1 MSMRNLALAFCSLR
15 PVQYPENVCDVREQE
30 YLLCLLQLK
39 RILPKSFDLLI
50 CENTIDDVG
59 QIKNTGLSE
68 LLSASEMCALGS
80 DGNIGTKN
88 KGLGEFAMLKAAL
101 DQTDIDKYENISY
114 VTARRIF
121 TCPYVFERTETL
133 KKKALLS
140 NPDFIFLDGRVLES
154 YKGPL
159 YNDMF
164 FSMKTKYMVEYAE
177 YSMEQL
183 NTNLS
188 KQIGSEYNLYNFV
201 QENNIDYEWVD
212 WLGIIRNAWEISGNT
227 SDLSNFH
234 IS

>member
-1 MSMRNLALAFCSLR
+1 MKNLAIGFASLR
-15 PVQYPENVCDVREQE
+15 PHTLPEDVCDIREREYYVCMEQLVRV
-30 YLLCLLQLK
+30 
-39 RILPKSFDLLI
+39 LPESFDLLI
-50 CENTIDDVG
+50 CENTIDDPNE
-59 QIKNTGLSE
+59 IKTQGLRDFLNETELCATGSE
-68 LLSASEMCALGS
+68 S
-80 DGNIGTKN
+80 NIGTSN
-88 KGLGEFAMLKAAL
+88 KGLGELLQLKTVL
-101 DQTDIDKYENISY
+101 DQTDIDKYENVCYI
-114 VTARRIF
+114 TARRF
-121 TCPYVFERTETL
+121 YTCPYVFERTESL

-164 FSMKTKYMVEYAE
+164 FSMKTKYMVEYAQ

-188 KQIGSEYNLYNFV
+188 KHIGSEYNLYNFV